1 MDGLRAFLSENAA
14 ASLAIGGLVI
24 GIFFGFAV
32 QRTNFCTMGGI
43 SDMLTFG
50 DTRRFR
56 AWIFATAVAIVGAQA
71 LAAAGVVDLAK
82 SMYMSATLDWSGALI
97 GGLMFGFGM
106 CFAGGCASRN
116 LVRAGSGDLRS
127 LFVVILMG

>member
-1 MDGLRAFLSENAA
+1 MDELRALLSENAA
-14 ASLAIGGLVI
+14 ASLAIGGLAI
-24 GIFFGFAV
+24 GIFFGFVV

-56 AWIFATAVAIVGAQA
+56 AWVFATAVAIVGAQA

-97 GGLMFGFGM
+97 GV
-106 CFAGGCASRN
+106 N
-116 LVRAGSGDLRS
+116 
-127 LFVVILMG
+127 